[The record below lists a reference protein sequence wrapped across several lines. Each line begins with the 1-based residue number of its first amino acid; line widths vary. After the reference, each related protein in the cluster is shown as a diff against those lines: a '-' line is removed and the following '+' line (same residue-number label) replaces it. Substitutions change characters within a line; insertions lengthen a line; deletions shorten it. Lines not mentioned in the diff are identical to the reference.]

1 MRMSLRLPISSSPT
15 WERLREIEQFW
26 HLRLP
31 TKVVVPLSNTV
42 QWSTQYPLS
51 TILSTPCYVNIQ
63 LFCQYSTISCY
74 NNIHPILPCFPGSGT
89 VCLFEQ
95 AHCHQTSLSLRKS
108 HYSCY
113 CTITLPLLHCW
124 HCLNKLIAPDT
135 PIFVFSVAVFATKFL
150 SFYNYYWN
158 ILYPGHKPL
167 LMSPME

>member
-51 TILSTPCYVNIQ
+51 TILSTLCYVNIQ
-63 LFCQYSTISCY
+63 PFCRYSTISCY
-74 NNIHPILPCFPGSGT
+74 NNIHPALPCFPGSGT

-113 CTITLPLLHCW
+113 CTNTLPLLRVLLKLFAQAHCPR
-124 HCLNKLIAPDT
+124 HPNIC
-135 PIFVFSVAVFATKFL
+135 FL
-150 SFYNYYWN
+150 SCSVCQQ
-158 ILYPGHKPL
+158 ISL
-167 LMSPME
+167 LLQLSLEHLVS